1 VKLKMGKI
9 FESQAAF
16 ARRRRVS
23 RSTVHTWK
31 KRGWLKLAPDGERID
46 VSASEALLASRPE
59 VYRGGRKH
67 DAPHEPDP
75 TLAEATR
82 RKEMARAELSEL
94 RLERERG
101 EWLSHDDVRQT
112 WSQIMISFRQM
123 CLSWPGKIAFE
134 IPTLTATDRAM
145 IERIIR
151 DDLTDVS
158 MGRGFLSTRKEEN
171 ENGN

>member
-1 VKLKMGKI
+1 MAKV

-16 ARRRRVS
+16 ARRCGVSRATVHGWKEHGYLKMASDGRRV
-23 RSTVHTWK
+23 
-31 KRGWLKLAPDGERID
+31 D
-46 VSASEALLASRPE
+46 VAASEALLASRPE

-67 DAPHEPDP
+67 DARREHDP

-94 RLERERG
+94 RLQRERG
-101 EWLSHDDVRQT
+101 DWLSRDEVRQT
-112 WSQIMISFRQM
+112 WSQIMISVRQM

-134 IPTLTATDRAM
+134 VPTLTATDRTV
-145 IERIIR
+145 IERIVR

-158 MGRGFLSTRKEEN
+158 MGRGFLSTRKEDD
-171 ENGN
+171 ENGGN